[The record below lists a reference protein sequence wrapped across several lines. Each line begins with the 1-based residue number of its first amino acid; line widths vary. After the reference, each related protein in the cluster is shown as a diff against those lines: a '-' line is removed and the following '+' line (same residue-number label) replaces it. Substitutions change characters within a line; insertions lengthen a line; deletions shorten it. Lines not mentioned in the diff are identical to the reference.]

1 MSVSFFLSHENIR
14 NCTTCLCF
22 ILCNLQTAV
31 LAAAT
36 LLFLIALPLVN
47 CRRRNTLRI
56 EELDDNLSLK
66 GYDHGKRENTMNQ
79 AVNAY
84 FREKE
89 LRETYYTKFYSAAD
103 VCRMLS
109 DALSKCKNNNLVH
122 ICNASRSKD
131 EPIAQCTCDRYKDC
145 RVCHRRNSHGIRLFH

>member
-1 MSVSFFLSHENIR
+1 M
-14 NCTTCLCF
+14 
-22 ILCNLQTAV
+22 

-56 EELDDNLSLK
+56 EEQDDNLSVK

-84 FREKE
+84 FRKKE
-89 LRETYYTKFYSAAD
+89 LRDTFHTKFYSAAE
-103 VCRMLS
+103 VCDMLS
-109 DALSKCKNNNLVH
+109 DALSKCKKKKLVQ
-122 ICNASRSKD
+122 ICKANRSKE
-131 EPIAQCTCDRYKDC
+131 EPIAQCSCNKYTDC
-145 RVCHRRNSHGIRLFH
+145 LVCQRMNSKGIRLFH

>member
-1 MSVSFFLSHENIR
+1 MRTKV
-14 NCTTCLCF
+14 
-22 ILCNLQTAV
+22 LQTAV

-56 EELDDNLSLK
+56 EEQDDNLSVK

-84 FREKE
+84 FRMKE
-89 LRETYYTKFYSAAD
+89 LRDTFYTKFYSAFD
-103 VCRMLS
+103 VCEMLS
-109 DALSKCKNNNLVH
+109 DALSKCKKKELVE
-122 ICNASRSKD
+122 ICKANRSEG
-131 EPIAQCTCDRYKDC
+131 EPIAQCSCDRYRDC
-145 RVCHRRNSHGIRLFH
+145 RVCQGSNSHTIHLFH